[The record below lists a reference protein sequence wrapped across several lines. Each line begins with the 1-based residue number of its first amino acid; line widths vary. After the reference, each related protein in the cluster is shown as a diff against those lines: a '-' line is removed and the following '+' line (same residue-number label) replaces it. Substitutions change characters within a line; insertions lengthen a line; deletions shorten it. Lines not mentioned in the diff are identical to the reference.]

1 MPGTVT
7 TSISSRSLT
16 TADRPAAAR
25 RATLLGVLAVA
36 CAAAWPVVE
45 MFRLITGGRAT
56 VLYGDQALLDLQ
68 ARRAWHLDLLVGPYS
83 RYGWH
88 HPGPAL
94 AYLLALPVRLLEPS
108 GAGLHLGT
116 VLVNGAA
123 AVAVVGWVWRRHGAR
138 AAVLAAFAV
147 DLLVVC
153 VTLPVER
160 YPWNPYLLVVPM
172 LLFVVVWVDAVC
184 GHIGALL
191 WSAVLASYLAQSH
204 VVAAPFPALL
214 VLIAAVAAVV
224 RRRRGLGL
232 VVPQRGS
239 VGGGALLVLAWVP
252 PVVEL
257 WRDHPDNV
265 TLLYRYARSPQPR
278 PPLATAV
285 HQVLDAITIV
295 PFTFHSVP
303 AGSDLLIARSN
314 GRLAA
319 GLVLLVVVSLATLL
333 VARRRRVARPA
344 WLIAAAAAATVIGA
358 VVNSRAA
365 PPLESYLVVWLAF
378 VPVAV
383 LLALGLA
390 LLAPAAPNPA
400 ASRPAHSASPALR
413 SPGRG
418 VLTVGLALLA
428 IVGAIWTTGGDI
440 HQPEP
445 WSSNDP
451 TVTAFTAAALPA
463 LHPSDHVIGVTIV
476 SGATWPTA
484 AGLVDQL
491 VRHGRSTTV
500 APEVWTVLF
509 GRERAPGRPVDATLE
524 LYDRT
529 DVAAAAAMSGAT
541 VLASVGTEV
550 LAISRP

>member
-1 MPGTVT
+1 M
-7 TSISSRSLT
+7 
-16 TADRPAAAR
+16 
-25 RATLLGVLAVA
+25 
-36 CAAAWPVVE
+36 
-45 MFRLITGGRAT
+45 
-56 VLYGDQALLDLQ
+56 LYGDQALLDLQ

-83 RYGWH
+83 RFGWH
-88 HPGPAL
+88 HPGPVL

-123 AVAVVGWVWRRHGAR
+123 AVGVVAWVWRRHGPR
-138 AAVLAAFAV
+138 AALLAAFGV

-172 LLFVVVWVDAVC
+172 LLFVVVWVEAVC

-191 WSAVLASYLAQSH
+191 WSAVLASYLAQTH
-204 VVAAPFPALL
+204 VVAAPFPVLL
-214 VLIAAVAAVV
+214 VLVAAASALI

-232 VVPQRGS
+232 VVPRWPTVSGA
-239 VGGGALLVLAWVP
+239 ALLVLAWVP

-257 WRDHPDNV
+257 WRDHPDNA

-278 PPLATAV
+278 PPLSAAV

-314 GRLAA
+314 ARLAA
-319 GLVLLVVVSLATLL
+319 GLGLLVIVSIATLVL
-333 VARRRRVARPA
+333 ARRRRTARPA
-344 WLIAAAAAATVIGA
+344 WLVAAAAAGTVIGA
-358 VVNSRAA
+358 AVNSRSA

-383 LLALGLA
+383 LLAFGLA
-390 LLAPAAPNPA
+390 LLAPAGAPDRA
-400 ASRPAHSASPALR
+400 TSRPAHSASPSRGARGRAAPTLGLR
-413 SPGRG
+413 AAT
-418 VLTVGLALLA
+418 LGLAALA
-428 IVGAIWTTGGDI
+428 LVAAVWTTGGDI

-445 WSSNDP
+445 WSSNDA
-451 TVTAFTAAALPA
+451 TVTALTAAALSA
-463 LHPSDHVIGVTIV
+463 LHPSDHVIGVEIV

-491 VRHGRSTTV
+491 VRHGHSTTV

-509 GRERAPGRPVDATLE
+509 GRERAPGRPVAATLE

-529 DVAAAAAMSGAT
+529 DVAAATTAARAT
-541 VLASVGTEV
+541 ILATVGTEV
-550 LAISRP
+550 LALSRP